1 MLEIDGSV
9 NNFIESS
16 KSEEEWQRIDDD
28 DDDGKRM
35 WGDPNRKETGGK
47 EVSK

>member
-9 NNFIESS
+9 NNFIEPS
-16 KSEEEWQRIDDD
+16 KSEEEWQRID